1 MTVELVLTA
10 IARDRPG
17 VVEALAEV
25 VAGHAGN
32 WVDSSMAR
40 LGGEFAGILRI
51 TVEDDRMQAL
61 EAALAGLGAEGIDV
75 TVHRDRAADEPRGQ
89 HARLE
94 LTGLD
99 HPGIVLE
106 VSRVLARHEVS
117 IDELQTCVFA
127 GSMGGE
133 PLFSAEADVVLPR
146 SLETEALR
154 DALELIAHDVMVD
167 IELTEAPEE

>member
-17 VVEALAEV
+17 VVEALAEI

-51 TVEDDRMQAL
+51 TIDDDRVKALEQAL
-61 EAALAGLGAEGIDV
+61 AELGAEGIDV
-75 TVHRDRAADEPRGQ
+75 TVHRDRAPDEPRGH

-106 VSRVLARHEVS
+106 VSRVLARHGVS
-117 IDELQTCVFA
+117 IDELQTSVFP

-133 PLFSAEADVVLPR
+133 PMFSAKADIVLPAD
-146 SLETEALR
+146 LDTEDLR
-154 DALELIAHDVMVD
+154 DALELLANDIMVE
-167 IELTEAPEE
+167 IELTEAPDA